1 MWTGTPRPASSWGTV
16 MGVIGLALFILTPSA
31 LTALSAQD
39 RTPPVPPDSV
49 LALPELRVEVGR
61 LRTGSVPLAEVPFP
75 VQIIMGSDVR
85 GPTGSSVAN
94 ALIGSAGLNLSNQT
108 GSASQPDIRLR
119 GFALSPIVGVPQ
131 GVSVFVDGVRVNEAD
146 ASQVH
151 LSLIPGGAVDRVELI
166 RGSVGAFGRNS
177 LAGALNIVTLRGR
190 DRSVDMEVEGGSFG
204 LFRGTARASESIG
217 AFDGFVA
224 ASYDRSNGWR
234 QLSSSEERSLFA
246 KIGGRGERTDGWLS
260 YSFASHRLEGPG
272 PLPES
277 WLDGGPLPP
286 DITDPPD
293 DPRELQYT
301 GGSGDRFVPV
311 LHFLNGRIER
321 RIGDG
326 WALQAGAYGRLADF
340 RQSNDNVTE
349 PDALG
354 LTDIRTLG
362 STAQVS
368 YEPTN
373 RLMATAGAEWTRNDV
388 DIQIRELP
396 NDAFPTIIPAT
407 TEHLETDENNVGAF
421 GEVWWNARPTVSLH
435 GSLRFDYVDLPVRD
449 ILDPSGSGR
458 NQFKEFSGSFGI
470 SKRLD
475 RAWNAF
481 ASYGRGFRAPVILEV
496 MCADPED
503 PCQLPFELGPDPPL
517 KPVTSDTWQVGLRMA
532 NNRGGAEVAVFWA
545 EVRDDIFNVT
555 DLDTPTRGFF
565 TNLDRTRRV
574 GVEASLALV
583 PFSSVPSLTV
593 RTAMGWTRATFESE
607 AVLSAAF
614 LDADDETGGP
624 GDPMADDDRAP
635 PQVEPG
641 DRFPMVPTLTANL
654 GLRYDLGATVFELTG
669 GWIGGQFLVGDEGN
683 DATLGKL
690 EGYALLG
697 VSVERS
703 FGATAFYLRVT
714 NLLDTDYRT
723 FGILTEN
730 VRGPTGG
737 VERFLTPGHPA
748 TLMAGMKIRLQG

>member
-1 MWTGTPRPASSWGTV
+1 MGTPRPASPWGTV
-16 MGVIGLALFILTPSA
+16 LGVIGLALSILTPSG

-39 RTPPVPPDSV
+39 RTPPVPADSV

-61 LRTGSVPLAEVPFP
+61 LRTGSVPVAEVPFP
-75 VQIIMGSDVR
+75 IQIISGSNVR
-85 GPTGSSVAN
+85 GATGSSIAN
-94 ALIGSAGLNLSNQT
+94 ALTGTAGLNLTNQT

-177 LAGALNIVTLRGR
+177 LAGALNIVTLRGQ
-190 DRSVDMEVEGGSFG
+190 DRSADMEMEGGSFG
-204 LFRGTARASESIG
+204 LLRGTARASESVG
-217 AFDGFVA
+217 AFDGFVTA
-224 ASYDRSNGWR
+224 LYDRSNGWR
-234 QLSSSEERSLFA
+234 QLSSSVERSLFA
-246 KIGGRGERTDGWLS
+246 KIGGRGERTDAWLS

-293 DPRELQYT
+293 DRRELQYT
-301 GGSGDRFVPV
+301 GGSGDLFVPR
-311 LHFLNGRIER
+311 LHFLNARVER
-321 RIGDG
+321 QLDDV
-326 WALQAGAYGRLADF
+326 WTLQASAYGRLVDF
-340 RQSNDNVTE
+340 RQSNDNATE

-362 STAQVS
+362 STAQAS
-368 YEPTN
+368 YQPSD

-388 DIQIRELP
+388 EIEIRELP
-396 NDAFPTIIPAT
+396 NQAFPLVVPAT
-407 TEHLETDENNVGAF
+407 TERLETDENNVGAF
-421 GEVWWNARPTVSLH
+421 LEAWWRARPTVSLY
-435 GSLRFDYVDLPVRD
+435 GSLRFDYVKLPVRD
-449 ILDPSGSGR
+449 LLDPSGSGL
-458 NQFKEFSGSFGI
+458 NTFAQWSGGVGI

-475 RAWNAF
+475 QAWNAF

-496 MCADPED
+496 MCADPND

-517 KPVTSDTWQVGLRMA
+517 KPVISDTWQAGFRMT
-532 NNRGGAEVAVFWA
+532 RIRSQAEVAVYWS

-574 GVEASLALV
+574 GMEASLSVV
-583 PFSSVPSLTV
+583 PFSSLPLTV

-607 AVLSAAF
+607 AILSAPF
-614 LDADDETGGP
+614 LDDDDETGGT
-624 GDPMADDDRAP
+624 GDPMADGDPTP

-641 DRFPMVPTLTANL
+641 DRFPMVPILTANL
-654 GLRYDLGATVFELTG
+654 GLRYDLSATVFELTG
-669 GWIGGQFLVGDEGN
+669 GWVGGQFLVGDEGN

-703 FGATAFYLRVT
+703 FGATVLYLRVT

-737 VERFLTPGHPA
+737 VERFLTPGQPA
-748 TLMAGMKIRLQG
+748 MWIAGMKIRMRR